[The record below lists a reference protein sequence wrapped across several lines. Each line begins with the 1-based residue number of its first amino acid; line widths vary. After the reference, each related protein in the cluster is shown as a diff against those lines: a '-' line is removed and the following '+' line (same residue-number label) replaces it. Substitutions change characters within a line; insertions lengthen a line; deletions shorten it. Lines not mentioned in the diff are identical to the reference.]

1 MLKSKKI
8 NLQSLKKIL
17 VERGF
22 VVKKKKNNFNLAEFK
37 SFYFTVLSGFVLIL
51 IFSLIPL
58 SVNIKD
64 NIKINK
70 STVDNNSNIDFQR
83 VLDGKEIGQKK

>member
-22 VVKKKKNNFNLAEFK
+22 VVKKKKNNFTTGA
-37 SFYFTVLSGFVLIL
+37 
-51 IFSLIPL
+51 
-58 SVNIKD
+58 
-64 NIKINK
+64 IKIELMPH
-70 STVDNNSNIDFQR
+70 TI
-83 VLDGKEIGQKK
+83 LT